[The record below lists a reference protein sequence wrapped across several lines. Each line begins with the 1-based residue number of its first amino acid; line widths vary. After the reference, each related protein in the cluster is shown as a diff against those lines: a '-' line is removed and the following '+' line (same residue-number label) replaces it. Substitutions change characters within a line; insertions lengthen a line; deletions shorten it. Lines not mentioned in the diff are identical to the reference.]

1 MKRVK
6 SLRDLHALAAAQGAS
21 IEDGA
26 RVFNAERQVFKLRS
40 EAPVPVADRPAPAS
54 GPAVAPAAPP
64 AREPGVPVAEWLRI
78 AHGVE
83 AAALAQAQTN
93 RMLAQA
99 IAARP
104 TAWRFEIERDASGTM
119 EAVTVT
125 GD

>member
-21 IEDGA
+21 VEDGA
-26 RVFNAERQVFKLRS
+26 RVFNAERQVFKLRP
-40 EAPVPVADRPAPAS
+40 EAPAPAPAS

-64 AREPGVPVAEWLRI
+64 AGEPGVPTAEWLRI

-104 TAWRFEIERDASGTM
+104 TAWRFEIERDASGIM
-119 EAVTVT
+119 QSVTVI